1 MIRSSNIL
9 MAPCV
14 LPNFMRM
21 TLVAC
26 LVFTGGAV
34 GASKASS
41 AGYPVT
47 DSWAAVDAIRAMAHA
62 KITRDVELLEPL
74 LADGYKEITSLG
86 EVMNRKETLEFY
98 GVDSSNYRVV
108 EAGKTSVNLEEVVTE
123 VADTYVIVVVRQ
135 TITTMDFNESK
146 TEYLRASFV
155 LESGEQGW
163 LIKQAQ
169 YTPIDRRPLG
179 RIEQ

>member
-1 MIRSSNIL
+1 
-9 MAPCV
+9 
-14 LPNFMRM
+14 
-21 TLVAC
+21 
-26 LVFTGGAV
+26 
-34 GASKASS
+34 
-41 AGYPVT
+41 
-47 DSWAAVDAIRAMAHA
+47 
-62 KITRDVELLEPL
+62 
-74 LADGYKEITSLG
+74 
-86 EVMNRKETLEFY
+86 MNRKETLEFY